1 MIKIYHNNRCRKSRE
16 ALQYLEKNGIEI
28 QIIEYLKNPLSAAEW
43 KNLFSQI
50 DKPPQDMIRTQ
61 EALWK
66 SDYKGQE
73 IDDTKLFEILTKQPK
88 LIKRPIVLKGQEG
101 ILAQPL
107 EALKAFLSSH

>member
-16 ALQYLEKNGIEI
+16 ALQYLEKNGIEK

-50 DKPPQDMIRTQ
+50 DKQPQDMIRIQ

-73 IDDTKLFEILTKQPK
+73 IDDTKLLELTKSD
-88 LIKRPIVLKGQEG
+88 LEE
-101 ILAQPL
+101 LAEEHPGLFREL
-107 EALKAFLSSH
+107 ELSVSSRTQS

>member
-66 SDYKGQE
+66 SDYKGKKSMIQNY
-73 IDDTKLFEILTKQPK
+73 
-88 LIKRPIVLKGQEG
+88 LKS
-101 ILAQPL
+101 LPNNPNSLKDPL
-107 EALKAFLSSH
+107 Y

>member
-16 ALQYLEKNGIEI
+16 ALHYLEKNGIEI

-43 KNLFSQI
+43 KNLFLQI
-50 DKPPQDMIRTQ
+50 DKQPQDMIRIQ

-66 SDYKGQE
+66 SDYQGQE
-73 IDDTKLFEILTKQPK
+73 IDDTKLLEIFTKHPK